1 MTQPDMKFLDP
12 FSFTHVF
19 ARFNNA
25 PLVET
30 MKEFCHSTLK
40 IKTKKD
46 DEETY
51 PRLLVVSVDVEDI
64 TIPVVFDS
72 FSNKEKENDTFSW
85 HSKYGL
91 DSDNNFRFRIDYD
104 DGIEM
109 KHVEASMATP
119 IRYDYPRFPVTNIR
133 ENKTEERT
141 FWDDAF
147 LANTPL
153 RQVMRSHRKYW
164 LDREEKDNI
173 PELEIFVVNL
183 YPSVKH
189 GVPTSPDAIQDRQTD
204 LTFHDRTKFQVKID
218 KMRSDYI
225 DALQKLMPVSEKQ
238 NTEASAIEQALLKG
252 RFKLGRVV
260 YVERKEKSDDTIFA
274 KAFDFSPET
283 IRQLKEEGKIAAE
296 EAFVKCTQEH
306 KIKSKKY
313 FNKNCV
319 RP

>member
-1 MTQPDMKFLDP
+1 
-12 FSFTHVF
+12 
-19 ARFNNA
+19 
-25 PLVET
+25 
-30 MKEFCHSTLK
+30 
-40 IKTKKD
+40 
-46 DEETY
+46 
-51 PRLLVVSVDVEDI
+51 
-64 TIPVVFDS
+64 
-72 FSNKEKENDTFSW
+72 
-85 HSKYGL
+85 
-91 DSDNNFRFRIDYD
+91 
-104 DGIEM
+104 
-109 KHVEASMATP
+109 
-119 IRYDYPRFPVTNIR
+119 
-133 ENKTEERT
+133 
-141 FWDDAF
+141 
-147 LANTPL
+147 
-153 RQVMRSHRKYW
+153 MRSHRKYW

-183 YPSVKH
+183 YPSVEH

-306 KIKSKKY
+306 KIKSKKL
-313 FNKNCV
+313 F
-319 RP
+319 